1 MYTTRITA
9 TLFAAASSFIA
20 FASANAAPLTWQFH
34 DVQFTDGATASGY
47 FEYEP
52 QGNFLLDKFEIRV
65 SKGTLPGAV
74 YTSSNATGTSEVIC
88 DYPDADG
95 GCGGPHQQV
104 SFYKDNSAA
113 PSIYL
118 LLDALPRSGGAID
131 LGNGASD
138 QFLRRLITGGSIE
151 ADTRATFWTL
161 ARVTLADGAE
171 ATGYFQFDH
180 SAGDQTGATFD
191 VKVSEG
197 NLPGYEFT
205 PSNSALTF
213 NNENGISFY
222 SAALNRSLNITYVN
236 PMTSTGASVLAGDSQ
251 ASYET
256 FGNLITQGTLVGI
269 PSSLA
274 AVPEPSS
281 LVCLGFG
288 TALLLG
294 LSACSKGRVA
304 SAPTE

>member
-1 MYTTRITA
+1 LYKTRVTA
-9 TLFAAASSFIA
+9 TFFAAAFSIA

-52 QGNFLLDKFEIRV
+52 QGNFILNKFEIHV
-65 SKGTLPGAV
+65 SNGTLPGAI
-74 YTSSNATGTSEVIC
+74 YTASNATGTSEVIC
-88 DYPDADG
+88 DYPDSDG

-104 SFYKDNSAA
+104 SFYKDNSAV

-118 LLDALPRSGGAID
+118 LLDALPSSGGKFD

-161 ARVTLADGAE
+161 AGVTLADGAE
-171 ATGYFQFDH
+171 ATGYFQFDP
-180 SAGDQTGATFD
+180 SAIDSTSGTFD
-191 VKVSEG
+191 VKVSDG

-205 PSNSALTF
+205 ASNSTLTF

-222 SAALNRSLNITYVN
+222 SAALNRSLNIAYKD
-236 PMTSTGASVLAGDSQ
+236 PLTSAGALVLAGDSQ

-256 FGNLITQGTLVGI
+256 FGNIITQGSLVGT
-269 PSSLA
+269 PGSLA

-281 LVCLGFG
+281 FVCLGFG

-294 LSACSKGRVA
+294 LSACSKGRLA

>member
-1 MYTTRITA
+1 M
-9 TLFAAASSFIA
+9 
-20 FASANAAPLTWQFH
+20 TWQFQ
-34 DVQFTDGATASGY
+34 DVRFTDGATVSGY

-52 QGNFLLDKFEIRV
+52 QGNFFLDKFEVHV
-65 SKGTLPGAV
+65 SNGTLPGAV
-74 YTSSNATGTSEVIC
+74 YNSRNATGTSEVIC

-104 SFYKDNSAA
+104 SFYTNSSSV

-118 LLDALPRSGGAID
+118 VLDALSSSGGKVD

-151 ADTRATFWTL
+151 ADTRSSFWTL
-161 ARVTLADGAE
+161 AKVTLADGAE
-171 ATGYFQFDH
+171 ATGYFQFDP
-180 SAGDQTGATFD
+180 SASDPTSAAFD
-191 VKVSEG
+191 VQVSDG
-197 NLPGYEFT
+197 DLPGYEFT
-205 PSNSALTF
+205 RANSTLTF

-222 SAALNRSLNITYVN
+222 SAAINRSLNILYSS
-236 PMTSTGASVLAGDSQ
+236 PLTGAGALVLAGDSQ

-256 FGNLITQGTLVGI
+256 FGNIITQGSLVGM
-269 PSSLA
+269 PGSVA

-294 LSACSKGRVA
+294 FSTCAKGRVA
-304 SAPTE
+304 SAPTEQSR